1 MTDNDDKQ
9 LQRLGDYLRGQRQ
22 AAGLTEEEFCQKTRI
37 SLAMLKAMES
47 GDYQALPAHAFAR
60 GFYMLYAK
68 VLELNCERI
77 IDWYSQERQW
87 ASVAGDDNS
96 IGGAAIN
103 AAPETHRMASA
114 GHARPLTTLLILL
127 AVLAFIITIL
137 CWRFEI
143 NPVMAIREKI
153 HLVQTR
159 SMSRP
164 YNFRVLSTSKVNHRS
179 DRIDGKRKAPLVTLN
194 GQH

>member
-1 MTDNDDKQ
+1 MADIDDKQ
-9 LQRLGDYLRGQRQ
+9 PQHLGEYLRGQRQ
-22 AAGLTEEEFCQKTRI
+22 AAGLTEEKFCQKTGL
-37 SLAMLKAMES
+37 SPAMLRAMETD
-47 GDYQALPAHAFAR
+47 DYPALPAQAYAR
-60 GFYMLYAK
+60 GFYTLYAR

-77 IDWYSQERQW
+77 IDWYNKERHQ
-87 ASVAGDDNS
+87 AGVAVENNN
-96 IGGAAIN
+96 IGGTAIN
-103 AAPETHRMASA
+103 TAPETHRMASA

-127 AVLAFIITIL
+127 AILAFIITVL

-164 YNFRVLSTSKVNHRS
+164 YNFRIPGTGKVTHQG
-179 DRIDGKRKAPLVTLN
+179 DGKKRAPLITLN
-194 GQH
+194 SAH